1 MGTEARYRLRVD
13 YNEMSAKITTLV
25 TALKAKVSARAE
37 QYYHQSAEII
47 HPLKDKL
54 EVAEHC
60 RMDYPELRKMH
71 TQIDRGFSLLLENE
85 QKRRWEEQE
94 LVKFVEEALLELLKS
109 IKRGNWPEVPEKCF
123 EDEWLVSDDED
134 DNSSEHVPAAGKGL
148 LTRRHR

>member
-1 MGTEARYRLRVD
+1 MGTEARYYLRVD
-13 YNEMSAKITTLV
+13 YNEMSAKVTTLV

-47 HPLKDKL
+47 HPLKHKL
-54 EVAEHC
+54 EILVQPC

-94 LVKFVEEALLELLKS
+94 LVKFVEESLLEFLKS
-109 IKRGNWPEVPEKCF
+109 IGRETPKVPEKYF

-134 DNSSEHVPAAGKGL
+134 DNSSEHVPGAGN
-148 LTRRHR
+148 